1 MATYFQTVSQ
11 KFFNIARPVYPKNL
25 EITSERCQSQLQFLP
40 LGDFIEIIL
49 LFQLLV
55 VFWCEKRKAHFA
67 GETYSPDV

>member
-40 LGDFIEIIL
+40 LGDFIEKTL

-55 VFWCEKRKAHFA
+55 VF
-67 GETYSPDV
+67 